1 MNLVLSDNTYEHYF
15 DNILNNKIVKT
26 LNIKR
31 MYLWFDLIFKFKNQ
45 NVLPVVYYI
54 MLSILF
60 DIEPNVT
67 VLLYLTVIYAIKL
80 FYSLTLPSLYTS

>member
-54 MLSILF
+54 MLSIRH
-60 DIEPNVT
+60 
-67 VLLYLTVIYAIKL
+67 
-80 FYSLTLPSLYTS
+80 